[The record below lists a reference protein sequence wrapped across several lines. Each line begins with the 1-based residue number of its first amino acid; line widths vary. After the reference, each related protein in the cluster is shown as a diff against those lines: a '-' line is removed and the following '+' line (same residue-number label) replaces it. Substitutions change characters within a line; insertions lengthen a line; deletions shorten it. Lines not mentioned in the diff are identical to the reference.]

1 MELARIIQSLV
12 IIQKLQEDNRHNQ
25 EPTVPKLKKLRTGKV
40 KQCLENQIKM
50 RIVKQ
55 KGASAD
61 RIYQESLEDRQSQID
76 RKAFWSEQDLQE
88 RTQSSR

>member
-25 EPTVPKLKKLRTGKV
+25 EPMIPKLKKLRTGKV

-61 RIYQESLEDRQSQID
+61 RIYQELLEDRQSQID